1 MVHDPRS
8 MPRPIS
14 NVHVKSARALISP
27 IALMKE
33 LPLSETAAET
43 VATAREEVCRI
54 IDGQDRRLVVVVG
67 PCSIHDVG
75 MAKEY
80 ADYLMGERKR
90 LSRQLLILMRV
101 YFEKPRTSLG
111 WKGLINDP
119 HLDGTYDME
128 TGLRM
133 GRGLL
138 RDLADRGLPAGSE
151 VLDPISPQY
160 LAELISWAA
169 IGARTIESQ
178 THREMASGLSMPIG
192 FKNGTD
198 GTLQSAVNAMKS
210 ARQSHHFLG
219 IDPEGRV
226 ATIGTTGNKDTHL
239 VLRGGVTGPN
249 YEESHVRAASDALR
263 TMSLCPRVMVDC
275 SHDNSSKDYARQPEV
290 ASALAAQIRRGVDLL
305 GVMIE
310 SNIVAG
316 KQAFPPAAGTKLR
329 YGQSI
334 TDGCVDLTTT
344 TRMLDDLAE
353 AVDAAPK
360 AAA

>member
-1 MVHDPRS
+1 
-8 MPRPIS
+8 MPRAIS
-14 NVHVKSARALISP
+14 NLHVKSARALISP
-27 IALMKE
+27 SDLIKE
-33 LPLSETAAET
+33 LPLSDQAAEA
-43 VATAREEVCRI
+43 VATAREEVCKVI
-54 IDGQDRRLVVVVG
+54 NGQDRRLVVVVG
-67 PCSIHDVG
+67 PCSIHDIG

-80 ADYLMGERKR
+80 ADYLMGERRR

-101 YFEKPRTSLG
+101 YFEKPRTSIG

-128 TGLRM
+128 TGLRL

-138 RDLADRGLPAGSE
+138 RDLAERGLPAASE

-198 GTLQSAVNAMKS
+198 GTLQTAVNAMKS
-210 ARQSHHFLG
+210 ARQPHHFLG
-219 IDPEGRV
+219 VDTDGRV
-226 ATIGTTGNKDTHL
+226 AMIGTTGNKDTHL
-239 VLRGGVTGPN
+239 VLRGGGAGPN
-249 YEESHVRAASDALR
+249 FEEAQVRVASEALR
-263 TMSLCPRVMVDC
+263 KMELCPRVMVDC

-290 ASALAAQIRRGVDLL
+290 ASALSAQIRNGVDLL

-310 SNIVAG
+310 SNLVAG
-316 KQAFPPAAGTKLR
+316 KQAFPPAPGTTLR

-334 TDGCVDLTTT
+334 TDGCVDLPST
-344 TRMLDDLAE
+344 TRMLNELAE
-353 AVDAAPK
+353 AVDSAPK
-360 AAA
+360 PQAA

>member
-1 MVHDPRS
+1 
-8 MPRPIS
+8 MPRAIA
-14 NVHVKSARALISP
+14 NLHVKSARALIPPSE
-27 IALMKE
+27 LVKE
-33 LPLSETAAET
+33 LPLSEAAAET
-43 VATAREEVCRI
+43 VATARDEVCQL
-54 IDGQDRRLVVVVG
+54 IDGRDRRLVVVVG

-80 ADYLMGERKR
+80 ADYLMGERRR
-90 LSRQLLILMRV
+90 LSRHLLILMRV

-119 HLDGTYDME
+119 HLDGSYDME
-128 TGLRM
+128 TGLRI
-133 GRGLL
+133 GRSLL
-138 RDLADRGLPAGSE
+138 RDLAERGMPAASE

-160 LAELISWAA
+160 LGELISWAA
-169 IGARTIESQ
+169 IGARTTESQ

-198 GTLQSAVNAMKS
+198 GTLQSALNAMKS

-219 IDPEGRV
+219 VDPDGRV
-226 ATIGTTGNKDTHL
+226 ATIATTGNKDTHL
-239 VLRGGVTGPN
+239 VLRGGVAGPN
-249 YEESHVRAASDALR
+249 FEESHVRAATEALR
-263 TMSLCPRVMVDC
+263 GLSLCPRVMVDC
-275 SHDNSSKDYARQPEV
+275 SHDNSSKDYSRQPEV
-290 ASALAAQIRRGVDLL
+290 ASALAVQLRHGVDLL

-310 SNIVAG
+310 SNLVAG
-316 KQAFPPAAGTKLR
+316 KQAFPPASGQALR

-344 TRMLDDLAE
+344 TRMLNELAE
-353 AVDAAPK
+353 AVDLKP

>member
-1 MVHDPRS
+1 
-8 MPRPIS
+8 MPRAIS
-14 NVHVKSARALISP
+14 DLHVKSARALIP
-27 IALMKE
+27 PTELIKE
-33 LPLSETAAET
+33 LPLSDRAAET

-54 IDGQDRRLVVVVG
+54 IAGEDRRLVVVVG
-67 PCSIHDVG
+67 PCSIHDIG

-80 ADYLMGERKR
+80 ADYLVGQRQR
-90 LSRQLLILMRV
+90 LSKQLLILMRV
-101 YFEKPRTSLG
+101 YFEKPRTSVG

-128 TGLRM
+128 TGLRI

-138 RDLADRGLPAGSE
+138 RDLAERGLPSASE

-198 GTLQSAVNAMKS
+198 GTLQSALNAMKS

-219 IDPEGRV
+219 VDAEGRV
-226 ATIGTTGNKDTHL
+226 AMIGTTGNKDTHL
-239 VLRGGVTGPN
+239 VLRGGGSGPN
-249 YEESHVRAASDALR
+249 FEEAQVRAASDALR
-263 TMSLCPRVMVDC
+263 SMGLCPRVMVDC
-275 SHDNSSKDYARQPEV
+275 SHDNSNKDYSRQPEV
-290 ASALAAQIRRGVDLL
+290 AAAMAQQVRRGVDLL

-310 SNIVAG
+310 SNLVAG
-316 KQAFPPAAGTKLR
+316 KQPFPPASGTPLR

-334 TDGCVDLTTT
+334 TDGCVDLPST
-344 TRMLDDLAE
+344 TRMLDTLAE
-353 AVDAAPK
+353 AVDSAPK
-360 AAA
+360 S